1 MRSRATLYR
10 CYLLV
15 NYCFILCILISLFCL
30 SAAEK
35 SSSKDRMW
43 YFFCPIEKK
52 YASGS
57 KLKRATETGYWKS
70 TGGDRTVTYKGRT
83 VGKIKTLIFHQGHS
97 GKGERTDWVI
107 HEYRMED
114 KHLADARIVQ
124 VVLFFLRSME
134 WPVQEL
140 FLLVC
145 DLLSV
150 LPSSGGAA
158 YFVK

>member
-1 MRSRATLYR
+1 M
-10 CYLLV
+10 
-15 NYCFILCILISLFCL
+15 ILISLFFL
-30 SAAEK
+30 SAVGK
-35 SSSKDRMW
+35 SRSKDLAW

-57 KLKRATETGYWKS
+57 RMKRANETGYWKA
-70 TGGDRTVTYKGRT
+70 TGEDKVVTYKGRT
-83 VGKIKTLIFHQGHS
+83 VGKRKTLIFYQGHS
-97 GKGERTDWVI
+97 TEGIRTDWFI

-124 VVLFFLRSME
+124 VVLFFLWSVE

-145 DLLSV
+145 DFIFV